1 MNLYLNQTPARS
13 RFKQLLG
20 QANHLIITILV
31 GLDAVENK
39 LITECPEHLRT
50 TWAPKDAATSAARSR
65 IMTLEMALVRATD
78 SLDAY
83 IIWSRREPALIQCET
98 PKKSIDTSGRSV
110 AKRFNSLDKYY
121 SQPNIC
127 LTALINIMIFW
138 RNELVHS
145 TSEERLDTVHL
156 NTLEENL
163 QWYKNTFQGM
173 DTSRL
178 VNDFRK
184 ENPPTLKEI
193 TSIIRAV
200 HKYIE
205 VLDELQL
212 NQLNPEPYLRE
223 VIKNHVNITSKN
235 KMKIIQSIWG
245 RNEEERSRRL
255 KSMLTNYG
263 FSSDRKYGYSSEF
276 SENLI
281 LKYSSFTPKA
291 LISELDLNI

>member
-1 MNLYLNQTPARS
+1 
-13 RFKQLLG
+13 
-20 QANHLIITILV
+20 
-31 GLDAVENK
+31 
-39 LITECPEHLRT
+39 
-50 TWAPKDAATSAARSR
+50 
-65 IMTLEMALVRATD
+65 MTLEMALVRATD

-98 PKKSIDTSGRSV
+98 LKKSIDTSGRSV
-110 AKRFNSLDKYY
+110 ARRFNSLDKHY
-121 SQPNIC
+121 SQPNIF

-138 RNELVHS
+138 RNKLVHS
-145 TSEERLDTVHL
+145 TSEENFDPTHLDIL
-156 NTLEENL
+156 AENM
-163 QWYKNTFQGM
+163 QWYKETFQGM

-178 VNDFRK
+178 VIDFKK

-205 VLDELQL
+205 VLDQLQL
-212 NQLNPEPYLRE
+212 NKLSPETYLRE
-223 VIKNHVNITSKN
+223 MIKHHINVTSEN

-245 RNEEERSRRL
+245 RDEEEKSRRL

-263 FSSDRKYGYSSEF
+263 FSSERKYEYSPEF
-276 SENLI
+276 SKALI

-291 LISELDLNI
+291 LISELGLNV